1 MTCPEPTET
10 NTTQAEAFDA
20 LDRRLLDDFQRDF
33 PLHPRPFVALAD
45 RLGVTEAEVL
55 VRLRRLQAQGP
66 ISRIGAVLAPHR
78 AGWSTLAAMAVPAE
92 ELDNVAEL
100 VSSYPEVNHNY
111 EREHEL
117 NLWFVVTALSRERVD
132 LILQQIE
139 MRTECP
145 VLDLRLLEA
154 YRLDLGFALSW
165 S

>member
-1 MTCPEPTET
+1 MEPTET
-10 NTTQAEAFDA
+10 TIPAEALDA

-33 PLHPRPFVALAD
+33 PLHPRPFAALAE
-45 RLGVTEAEVL
+45 RLGVPEGEVL
-55 VRLRRLQAQGP
+55 ERLHRLQEQGGV
-66 ISRIGAVLAPHR
+66 SRIGAVLTPHR

-92 ELDNVAEL
+92 ELDEVAEL

-117 NLWFVVTALSRERVD
+117 NLWFVVTAPSRERVQ
-132 LILQQIE
+132 LVLQEIE
-139 MRTECP
+139 TRSGCP
-145 VLDLRLLEA
+145 VLDLPLLEA